1 MNFKRTLYLTH
12 RWFGI
17 VMSIMFFLWFASGIV
32 MMYVEYPEMTE
43 RERVNASSLLEL
55 KAINMDFSDIQ
66 DQISSESVI
75 DKLSLLS
82 VLGRPAYKLTF
93 ADNSKTI
100 IYADN
105 GNTLKNIQPSDAEK
119 IATLYAQNSGLTS
132 QINVSEYLAS
142 IEMDQWTVYGGFN
155 EHRPL
160 HKVSLNNAE
169 GTILY
174 ISSSTGEVLRDTHRW
189 ERMWNWVGSTIHW
202 IYPMQLRKH
211 SNLWVNVV
219 IVISIMGVISVVSGT
234 IVSFLR
240 LRLNRRY
247 KNGNVTPYTGIQKW
261 HHLLGITFTLFLTMF
276 IVSGL
281 FSMNPFGIFDNKTSS
296 VEQVK
301 RYTGDTYNL
310 IAFDQSLKNLKDHA
324 EKIQGIK
331 ELSWQMLDGE
341 GLLIAKSENSN
352 SSLDPFRTVT
362 NMNPKELTQKT
373 RNAISQLLPDSELVK
388 LDKIIE
394 YDNYYYT
401 THNRYMP
408 LPVFRARFSDTEST
422 WYYIDATTSEI
433 LARSTQTDRVKR
445 WLYNG
450 LHSLDFRFLLA
461 NRPLW
466 DIIVIFLSITGIIF
480 SLTSLVIAWRR
491 LRKNRSL
498 KIKQLTNSF

>member
-1 MNFKRTLYLTH
+1 
-12 RWFGI
+12 
-17 VMSIMFFLWFASGIV
+17 
-32 MMYVEYPEMTE
+32 
-43 RERVNASSLLEL
+43 
-55 KAINMDFSDIQ
+55 
-66 DQISSESVI
+66 
-75 DKLSLLS
+75 
-82 VLGRPAYKLTF
+82 
-93 ADNSKTI
+93 
-100 IYADN
+100 
-105 GNTLKNIQPSDAEK
+105 
-119 IATLYAQNSGLTS
+119 
-132 QINVSEYLAS
+132 
-142 IEMDQWTVYGGFN
+142 
-155 EHRPL
+155 
-160 HKVSLNNAE
+160 
-169 GTILY
+169 
-174 ISSSTGEVLRDTHRW
+174 
-189 ERMWNWVGSTIHW
+189 
-202 IYPMQLRKH
+202 
-211 SNLWVNVV
+211 
-219 IVISIMGVISVVSGT
+219 
-234 IVSFLR
+234 
-240 LRLNRRY
+240 
-247 KNGNVTPYTGIQKW
+247 
-261 HHLLGITFTLFLTMF
+261 MF

-466 DIIVIFLSITGIIF
+466 DIIVIFLSITGVIF

-498 KIKQLTNSF
+498 KTKQLTN

>member
-1 MNFKRTLYLTH
+1 MNFKRTLYLIH

-17 VMSIMFFLWFASGIV
+17 VMSMMFFLWFASGIV
-32 MMYVEYPEMTE
+32 MLYVEYPELTE
-43 RERVNASSLLEL
+43 RERVNAASLLEL
-55 KAINMDFSDIQ
+55 KAINTSFSDIQ
-66 DQISSESVI
+66 NKILNESAI
-75 DKLSLLS
+75 NQLDLLS

-93 ADNSKTI
+93 ADNNKTI

-105 GNTLKNIQPSDAEK
+105 GNTLRDIQPSDAEK
-119 IATLYAQNSGLTS
+119 IATLYAKNSDLASQNNTA
-132 QINVSEYLAS
+132 EYLVS

-160 HKVSLNNAE
+160 HKVSLNNIE

-189 ERMWNWVGSTIHW
+189 ERLWNWVGSTIHW

-219 IVISIMGVISVVSGT
+219 IVISIMGIISVASGT
-234 IVSFLR
+234 IVGFLR
-240 LRLNRRY
+240 LRLKRRY

-261 HHLLGITFTLFLTMF
+261 HHLLGITFTLFITMF

-281 FSMNPFGIFDNKTSS
+281 FSMNPFGIFNNKTSS
-296 VEQVK
+296 VEQIK
-301 RYTGDTYNL
+301 RYTGGTYDL
-310 IAFDQSLKNLKDHA
+310 TAFDRYLKNLNDNVD
-324 EKIQGIK
+324 KIQGIK

-341 GLLIAKSENSN
+341 GLLIAKKENSDN
-352 SSLDPFRTVT
+352 SLNPLHIVT
-362 NMNPKELTQKT
+362 NLNTEELEQKT

-388 LDKIIE
+388 LDKITK

-408 LPVFRARFSDTEST
+408 LPVYRARFSDTEST

-433 LARSTQTDRVKR
+433 LARSTQTDRIKR

-450 LHSLDFRFLLA
+450 LHSLDFQFLLV
-461 NRPLW
+461 NWPLRE
-466 DIIVIFLSITGIIF
+466 IIIIFLSITGVIF
-480 SLTSLVIAWRR
+480 SLSCLVITWRR
-491 LRKNRSL
+491 LRKNRLL
-498 KIKQLTNSF
+498 KTKKLTNS

>member
-17 VMSIMFFLWFASGIV
+17 VMSMIFFLWFASGIV
-32 MMYVEYPEMTE
+32 MLYVEYPELTE
-43 RERVNASSLLEL
+43 RERVNAASLLEL
-55 KAINMDFSDIQ
+55 KAINTSFSDIQ
-66 DQISSESVI
+66 DQILSESAI
-75 DKLSLLS
+75 NQLDLLSL
-82 VLGRPAYKLTF
+82 LGRPAYKLTF

-105 GNTLKNIQPSDAEK
+105 GNTLKDIQPSDAEK
-119 IATLYAQNSGLTS
+119 IATLYVQNSDPAS
-132 QINVSEYLAS
+132 HNNAPEYLAS

-160 HKVSLNNAE
+160 HKVGLNNTK

-174 ISSSTGEVLRDTHRW
+174 ISSSTGEVLRDTHSY

-219 IVISIMGVISVVSGT
+219 IVISFAGVISVVSGT
-234 IVSFLR
+234 IVGFLR
-240 LRLNRRY
+240 LRLKRRY
-247 KNGNVTPYTGIQKW
+247 KNGAVTPYTGIQKW
-261 HHLLGITFTLFLTMF
+261 HHLLGITFTLFIAMF

-281 FSMNPFGIFDNKTSS
+281 FSMNPFGIFNNKTSS
-296 VEQVK
+296 VEQVN
-301 RYTGDTYNL
+301 RYTGNSYNL
-310 IAFDQSLKNLKDHA
+310 KAFDESLKNLKDHA
-324 EKIQGIK
+324 AKNQGIK

-341 GLLIAKSENSN
+341 GLLIAKKENSN
-352 SSLDPFRTVT
+352 SSLDPFRMVT
-362 NMNPKELTQKT
+362 NMNAKELEQKT
-373 RNAISQLLPDSELVK
+373 RNAISQLLPDSGLVK
-388 LDKIIE
+388 LESVTE

-450 LHSLDFRFLLA
+450 LHSLDFRFLLV

-466 DIIVIFLSITGIIF
+466 DIIVIFLSITGVIF

-491 LRKNRSL
+491 LRKNKSL
-498 KIKQLTNSF
+498 KTKQLTN

>member
-17 VMSIMFFLWFASGIV
+17 VMSMMFFLWFASGIV
-32 MMYVEYPEMTE
+32 MLYVEYPELTE
-43 RERVNASSLLEL
+43 RERVNASSILKL
-55 KAINMDFSDIQ
+55 KAINTSFSDIQ
-66 DQISSESVI
+66 DKVLSESAI
-75 DKLSLLS
+75 NQLGLLS

-93 ADNSKTI
+93 ADNNKTI

-105 GNTLKNIQPSDAEK
+105 GNTLKDIQPSDAEK
-119 IATLYAQNSGLTS
+119 IAALYAKNSDLISHNNTP
-132 QINVSEYLAS
+132 EYLAS

-160 HKVSLNNAE
+160 HKVSLNNIE

-189 ERMWNWVGSTIHW
+189 ERLWNWVGSTIHW

-219 IVISIMGVISVVSGT
+219 IVMSIVGVISVTSGT
-234 IVSFLR
+234 IVGFLR
-240 LRLNRRY
+240 LRLKRRY
-247 KNGNVTPYTGIQKW
+247 KNGAVTPYTGIQKW
-261 HHLLGITFTLFLTMF
+261 HHLLGITFTLFITMF

-281 FSMNPFGIFDNKTSS
+281 FSMNPFGIFNNKTSS
-296 VEQVK
+296 VEQVT
-301 RYTGDTYNL
+301 RYTGDTYDL
-310 IAFDQSLKNLKDHA
+310 TAFDRHLKNLNDNA
-324 EKIQGIK
+324 DKIQGIK
-331 ELSWQMLDGE
+331 ELSWQMLNGE
-341 GLLIAKSENSN
+341 GLLIAKRENSN
-352 SSLDPFRTVT
+352 NSLNPLSIVT
-362 NMNPKELTQKT
+362 NLNAEELEQKT
-373 RNAISQLLPDSELVK
+373 RNAILKLLPDSKLEN
-388 LDKIIE
+388 LDKITE

-408 LPVFRARFSDTEST
+408 LPVYRTQFSDTEST

-450 LHSLDFRFLLA
+450 LHSLDFQFLLV
-461 NRPLW
+461 NWPLRE
-466 DIIVIFLSITGIIF
+466 IIIIFLSITGVIF
-480 SLTSLVIAWRR
+480 SLSCLVITWRR
-491 LRKNRSL
+491 LGKNRLL
-498 KIKQLTNSF
+498 KTKKLKNS

>member
-1 MNFKRTLYLTH
+1 MTFKRTLYLTH

-17 VMSIMFFLWFASGIV
+17 VMSMMFFLWFASGIV
-32 MMYVEYPEMTE
+32 MMYVEYPELTE

-55 KAINMDFSDIQ
+55 KAINTSFSDIQ
-66 DQISSESVI
+66 DQILSELAI
-75 DKLSLLS
+75 NQLDLLS

-105 GNTLKNIQPSDAEK
+105 GNTLKDIQPSDAEK
-119 IATLYAQNSGLTS
+119 IATLYAQNSGLAS
-132 QINVSEYLAS
+132 QINASEYLAS

-155 EHRPL
+155 QHRPL
-160 HKVSLNNAE
+160 HKVSLNNIE

-219 IVISIMGVISVVSGT
+219 IVISIAGIISVASGT
-234 IVSFLR
+234 IVGFLR
-240 LRLNRRY
+240 LRLKRHY
-247 KNGNVTPYTGIQKW
+247 KNGSVTPYTGIQKL
-261 HHLLGITFTLFLTMF
+261 HHLLGITFTLFITMF

-281 FSMNPFGIFDNKTSS
+281 FSMNPFGIFNNKTSS
-296 VEQVK
+296 VEQIN
-301 RYTGDTYNL
+301 RYTGGTYNVTE
-310 IAFDQSLKNLKDHA
+310 FERNLKNLNDNA
-324 EKIQGIK
+324 DKIQGIK
-331 ELSWQMLDGE
+331 ELSWQMLGGE
-341 GLLIAKSENSN
+341 GLLIAKRENSN
-352 SSLDPFRTVT
+352 NSLNPLRIVT
-362 NMNPKELTQKT
+362 NLNAEELEQKT

-388 LDKIIE
+388 LDKITE

-408 LPVFRARFSDTEST
+408 LPVYRARFSDTEST
-422 WYYIDATTSEI
+422 WYYIDATTSDI
-433 LARSTQTDRVKR
+433 LARSTQTDRIKR

-450 LHSLDFRFLLA
+450 LHSLDFQFLLV
-461 NRPLW
+461 NWPLRE
-466 DIIVIFLSITGIIF
+466 IIIIFLSVTGVIF
-480 SLTSLVIAWRR
+480 SLTSLVITWRR
-491 LRKNRSL
+491 LRKNRLL
-498 KIKQLTNSF
+498 KTKQLTNS

>member
-17 VMSIMFFLWFASGIV
+17 VMSMMFFLWFASGIV
-32 MMYVEYPEMTE
+32 MLYVEYPELTE

-55 KAINMDFSDIQ
+55 KAINTSFSDIQ
-66 DQISSESVI
+66 DQILNESAI
-75 DKLSLLS
+75 NQLDLLS

-105 GNTLKNIQPSDAEK
+105 GNTLKDIQPSAAEK
-119 IATLYAQNSGLTS
+119 IATLYAQNSDLALQT
-132 QINVSEYLAS
+132 NAPEYLAS

-160 HKVSLNNAE
+160 HKVDLNNAK

-174 ISSSTGEVLRDTHRW
+174 ISSSTGEVLRDTDSY

-219 IVISIMGVISVVSGT
+219 TVISIAGIISVISGT
-234 IVSFLR
+234 IVGFLR
-240 LRLNRRY
+240 LRLKRRY
-247 KNGNVTPYTGIQKW
+247 KNGAVTPYTGIQKW
-261 HHLLGITFTLFLTMF
+261 HHLLGITFALFITMF
-276 IVSGL
+276 MVSGL
-281 FSMNPFGIFDNKTSS
+281 FSMNPFGIFNNKTSS

-301 RYTGDTYNL
+301 RYTGGTYDL
-310 IAFDQSLKNLKDHA
+310 TEFDQNLKNLNDNADKM
-324 EKIQGIK
+324 QGIK

-341 GLLIAKSENSN
+341 GLLIAKRENSN
-352 SSLDPFRTVT
+352 NSLDPFRIVT
-362 NMNPKELTQKT
+362 NLNAEELKQKT

-388 LDKIIE
+388 LDRITK

-408 LPVFRARFSDTEST
+408 LPVFRARFSDIENT

-433 LARSTQTDRVKR
+433 LARSTQIDRIKR

-450 LHSLDFRFLLA
+450 LHSLDFQFLLV
-461 NRPLW
+461 NWPLREA
-466 DIIVIFLSITGIIF
+466 IVIFLSITGVIF
-480 SLTSLVIAWRR
+480 SLTSLIMAWRR
-491 LRKNRSL
+491 LRKNKLL
-498 KIKQLTNSF
+498 KTKQLTNS